1 MSTRHYVEAV
11 ALKNNINLSLSFI
24 SDPDVNFF
32 DEKFRTHLRVIFLD
46 LNNLL
51 ECKKGWGIYFRGSES
66 IQEKSK
72 SMGRKQAD
80 IKRFRNHF
88 SGHYDTALLE
98 AVLEKHE
105 ESFCKGVGEEN
116 QTISVAFRMMQMAI
130 NATEGDFKARFG
142 SECDLFNPVHHE
154 ILRSYLIEVAEEAIE
169 ICSHVISHPSTSSDI
184 KDIKVVLAET
194 IAEYDKAMRNENL

>member
-1 MSTRHYVEAV
+1 MSSIHYVEAV

-24 SDPDVNFF
+24 RNPCVNFF

-51 ECKKGWGIYFRGSES
+51 ECKKGWSAYFKGSED

-88 SGHYDTALLE
+88 SGHYDTNLLE
-98 AVLEKHE
+98 KVLKQHE
-105 ESFCKGVGEEN
+105 ESFCKGVSEES
-116 QTISVAFRMMQMAI
+116 QTISVAFRMMQMSI

-142 SECDLFNPVHHE
+142 RECDLFNPEHHD
-154 ILRSYLIEVAEEAIE
+154 ILRVYLIEVAGEAID
-169 ICSHVISHPSTSSDI
+169 ICNCVISHPSTSNEI
-184 KDIKVVLAET
+184 KDIRVAFAET
-194 IAEYDKAMRNENL
+194 ITKYNKEMQDENL